1 VPSDEVPILQ
11 NAMLAGEQ
19 GLLGVDGMQGRRL
32 RLDFEERCIEIVPA
46 RGAPVLGRGWTRLR
60 GELRFGHLVVV
71 PGRVDGVR
79 VNVLIDTGSNVS
91 LANRALH
98 AIMAER
104 ARHDRTAAGV
114 TRAFTAGEP
123 VVLDTAMIMPALE
136 IGELR
141 ISDMLV
147 YVGDFHVFSLWGLDD
162 EPTVLVGMDV
172 LRQARALA
180 IDYER
185 GNVYF
190 RLRGRSRSPWIGPT
204 FTPP

>member
-1 VPSDEVPILQ
+1 
-11 NAMLAGEQ
+11 
-19 GLLGVDGMQGRRL
+19 
-32 RLDFEERCIEIVPA
+32 
-46 RGAPVLGRGWTRLR
+46 
-60 GELRFGHLVVV
+60 
-71 PGRVDGVR
+71 
-79 VNVLIDTGSNVS
+79 
-91 LANRALH
+91 
-98 AIMAER
+98 
-104 ARHDRTAAGV
+104 
-114 TRAFTAGEP
+114 
-123 VVLDTAMIMPALE
+123 MIMPALD